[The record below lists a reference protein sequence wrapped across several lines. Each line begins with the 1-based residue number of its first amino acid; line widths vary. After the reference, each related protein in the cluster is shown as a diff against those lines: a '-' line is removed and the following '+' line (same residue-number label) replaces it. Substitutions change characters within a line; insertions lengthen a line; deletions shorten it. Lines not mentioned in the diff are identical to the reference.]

1 MSKVLKI
8 IGGILLVYVV
18 VFSCNKIISD
28 KLENNIHNS
37 PAMANIRAKIEMKS
51 VAEMMTK
58 KLPQAIDSNTT
69 AIKVE
74 YLENE
79 NTLVFYYEVVNVTKE
94 DVETKISSLKTN
106 QIEFIK
112 NNPNN
117 SEYLKAEVT
126 FKYIYSDSN
135 AIELGS
141 YTILPN
147 EYM

>member
-28 KLENNIHNS
+28 KLENDIHNS
-37 PAMANIRAKIEMKS
+37 PAIANIRAKMEMKS

-58 KLPQAIDSNTT
+58 KLPQAVDSNTT

-79 NTLVFYYEVVNVTKE
+79 NTLVFYYEIVNVTKE

-117 SEYLKAEVT
+117 SDYLKAEVT
-126 FKYIYSDSN
+126 FRYIYSDSN
-135 AIELGS
+135 DTELGS
-141 YTILPN
+141 YTILPI

>member
-1 MSKVLKI
+1 MFRVLKI
-8 IGGILLVYVV
+8 IGGIILIFFV
-18 VFSCNKIISD
+18 VFSCNKIISN
-28 KLENNIHNS
+28 KSENDINNS
-37 PAMANIRAKIEMKS
+37 PAMGNIRAKIEMKS
-51 VAEMMTK
+51 VVEIMTE
-58 KLPQAIDSNTT
+58 KLPQVVDSKTT

-79 NTLVFYYEVVNVTKE
+79 NTLVFYYEVDNITKE

-117 SEYLKAEVT
+117 STYLKAKVT

-135 AIELGS
+135 ATELVS

-147 EYM
+147 DYM

>member
-8 IGGILLVYVV
+8 IGSIVLIYVV

-28 KLENNIHNS
+28 KLENDIHNS
-37 PAMANIRAKIEMKS
+37 PAMANIGAKMEMKN

-58 KLPQAIDSNTT
+58 KLPQAIDTNTT

-74 YLENE
+74 YLETE
-79 NTLVFYYEVVNVTKE
+79 NTIVYYYEVNHVTKE

-112 NNPNN
+112 TNPDNGV
-117 SEYLKAEVT
+117 YIKAEVT
-126 FKYIYSDSN
+126 FKYIYSNSN
-135 AIELGS
+135 GEELGS
-141 YTILPN
+141 FTILPS

>member
-28 KLENNIHNS
+28 KLENDIHNS
-37 PAMANIRAKIEMKS
+37 PAIANIRAKMEMKS

-58 KLPQAIDSNTT
+58 KLPQAIDTNTT
-69 AIKVE
+69 VIKVE
-74 YLENE
+74 YIENE
-79 NTLVFYYEVVNVTKE
+79 NTIVFYYEVNHVTKE
-94 DVETKISSLKTN
+94 VVETKISSLKTN

-112 NNPNN
+112 TNPDNGV
-117 SEYLKAEVT
+117 YIKAEVT
-126 FKYIYSDSN
+126 FKYIYSNSKGE
-135 AIELGS
+135 ELGS